1 VATER
6 SVVLFSGGVD
16 STIALHWAKAHG
28 EVLVALT
35 IDYAQRHWVEV
46 RQAARIARKA
56 GVPHEIE
63 TLGARGLGARAL
75 LARQSGEIATAKD
88 AVVPCR
94 NMLFLGLAAVWAE
107 TLGADSIVVGFSLDD
122 AATFHDCR
130 PPFIRS
136 AADTI
141 SHSLGH
147 RIRIRAP
154 LVSQQKHQSLELAK
168 SMPGCWDGLAL
179 SWTCYSPV
187 QLGNKGHVK
196 PCGVCPSCVL
206 RAESFAKA
214 GLEDPAAP
222 EIRV

>member
-75 LARQSGEIATAKD
+75 LARQGGEIATSKD
-88 AVVPCR
+88 AIVPCR
-94 NMLFLGLAAVWAE
+94 NMLFLGL
-107 TLGADSIVVGFSLDD
+107 

-168 SMPGCWDGLAL
+168 SLPGCWDGLAL

-187 QLGNKGHVK
+187 QIGNKGHVK

-206 RAESFAKA
+206 RVESFTRA